1 MAMPVIVIWM
11 IAGAVIVVVM
21 RMVAAVTMVMG
32 MFVAMTV
39 LTAHFVIV
47 SVLVVVV
54 VVAVPMIVMMAMIV
68 AVRIPG
74 AVLGLRVGAAFGI
87 ERRFERDH
95 AGAETLGHRL
105 DDGIAANAQRFPR
118 YFGREVTVAEMPG
131 DASERER
138 VSGPDLR
145 QRFGRGDHLDHTSV
159 LEPQPVAAAQH
170 RRLDKIE
177 QEFEPADGGHGDASA
192 IALVEVEHH
201 TIRRSARPMAGR
213 DDFVSAQHRYTFGPG
228 RPLSLGDEGPL

>member
-1 MAMPVIVIWM
+1 MAMPMIVVVIRM

-105 DDGIAANAQRFPR
+105 DDGIAANTQRFRR
-118 YFGREVTVAEMPG
+118 YFGRQVTVAEMPG

-138 VSGPDLR
+138 VGGPDLR
-145 QRFGRGDHLDHTSV
+145 QRLGLGDHLDHPSV
-159 LEPQPVAAAQH
+159 LKPQPVAAAQH

-177 QEFEPADGGHGDASA
+177 QKFEPAYSGHGDAPA
-192 IALVEVEHH
+192 IAPVEVEHH
-201 TIRRSARPMAGR
+201 RIRRGA
-213 DDFVSAQHRYTFGPG
+213 
-228 RPLSLGDEGPL
+228 